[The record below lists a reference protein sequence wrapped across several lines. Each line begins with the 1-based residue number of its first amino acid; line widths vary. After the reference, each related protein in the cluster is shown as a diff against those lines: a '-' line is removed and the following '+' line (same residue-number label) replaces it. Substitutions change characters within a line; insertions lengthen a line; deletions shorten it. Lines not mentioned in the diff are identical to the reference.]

1 VPIQRLG
8 IANPTANSDIAIA
21 EFTEK
26 YLVSVVVANRAATAT
41 PITKISI
48 YIVPANANIAAQYA
62 YIAANIELGVG
73 TSFET
78 FRFGVTDGDSL
89 FVRSSTDTT
98 SFSVNGILQDD
109 AALAKNIP
117 EVFTNKTIRGTENT
131 LYLDKGTTA
140 GRSNSVQSGYTRF
153 NTETNELESYTTAGN
168 WKGSQSYTPADGSD
182 WNVTPTTIS
191 GALDEIA
198 IRLKALEA

>member
-8 IANPTANSDIAIA
+8 IANPTANSDIALA

-26 YLVSVVVANRAATAT
+26 YLISVVVANRAATAT
-41 PITKISI
+41 PVTKISI
-48 YIVPANANIAAQYA
+48 YVVPANANIAAQYA

-78 FRFGVTDGDSL
+78 FRFGVTDGDTL

-109 AALAKNIP
+109 AALAKNIS

-140 GRSNSVQSGYTRF
+140 GRNNSVESGYTRF
-153 NTETNELESYTTAGN
+153 NTETNELESYTTGGN
-168 WKGSQSYTPADGSD
+168 WRGSQSYTPSEGSD
-182 WNVTPTTIS
+182 WDVTPTTIS

-198 IRLKALEA
+198 ARLKALEA

>member
-1 VPIQRLG
+1 MPIQRLG
-8 IANPTANSDIAIA
+8 IANPTANSDIALA

-26 YLVSVVVANRAATAT
+26 YLISVVVANRAVTAT
-41 PITKISI
+41 PVTKISI

-78 FRFGVTDGDSL
+78 FRFGVTDGDTL
-89 FVRSSTDTT
+89 FVRSSTATT

-109 AALAKNIP
+109 AVLAKNIS
-117 EVFTNKTIRGTENT
+117 EVFTNKTIRGIENT

-140 GRSNSVQSGYTRF
+140 GRNNSVESGYTRF
-153 NTETNELESYTTAGN
+153 NTETNELESYTTGGN
-168 WKGSQSYTPADGSD
+168 WRGSQSYTPSEGSD
-182 WNVTPTTIS
+182 WDVTPTTIS

-198 IRLKALEA
+198 ARLKALEA